1 MSGPSGHRS
10 AEPETGTVFS
20 VMPDGA
26 TLFANSGVDVWL
38 DVVHRYGSRV
48 TASEH
53 FSEPDGPE
61 K

>member
-1 MSGPSGHRS
+1 
-10 AEPETGTVFS
+10 
-20 VMPDGA
+20 MPDGA